1 MKSSS
6 LLVAATILMIGTP
19 CVAQSTRGKLQDLY
33 ACRAVEGTTARLA
46 CYERQS
52 AILEDAERRSEI
64 AVVDTRAEQQQR
76 RAAFGAKVS
85 DKARANAALAE
96 IRTTLVSATPG
107 GAGLL
112 VFALADGARWI
123 QVDDAPIPGRLR
135 PGSNV
140 VVKRTM
146 LGGYKMTIDSRPAFK
161 VRRL

>member
-6 LLVAATILMIGTP
+6 LLVAATILMIGAP
-19 CVAQSTRGKLQDLY
+19 SVAQSTRANLQNLY
-33 ACRAVEGTTARLA
+33 ACKAVDGAASRLA
-46 CYERQS
+46 CYERQT

-64 AVVDTRAEQQQR
+64 AVVDTRAEQQRR

-85 DKARANAALAE
+85 DEARASSTLAE
-96 IRTTLVSATPG
+96 IKTTLVSATPG

-135 PGSNV
+135 PGSAV